1 MDYTEALAYLD
12 RHIALGVKPG
22 LERMHGLLEAMG
34 RPDEGYPIIHVAGT
48 NGKTSTS
55 RLATLLLVA
64 HGLTTGTYISPHLQ
78 RVEERLAVNGR
89 IATEEEFA
97 LAVSDVEA
105 FALVREQQGF
115 DSNTYFEL
123 ITAAAFAFFAN
134 QPVQAAVLEVGLGGR
149 LDATN
154 VVDAEVC
161 VVTSIGIEHTEY
173 LGPDLASIAGEK
185 VAIAGLNSILIT
197 GPLPEPALDV
207 AEARARE
214 LGIHHRHYGKDFSV
228 LAADRGVGGWLV
240 SIDGAEDTYEDV
252 FLPLHGR
259 HQIVNLANSIAAAE
273 ALLGRKLDAEAV
285 RDAAAS
291 ATMPGRME
299 TLGTEPLLMVDGA
312 HNTDGIDVLIESL
325 FEEFPTKLWQVVFG
339 VMGDKNVEAMVER
352 LADVADGFVVTAP
365 ESERAVPPGELAE
378 RVAAVTDLPV
388 MEAGSVEHAIE
399 IARRLAG
406 LTGAV
411 LVTGSLYLVGE
422 VRNVLVGISPSG
434 GSTGGPRRFSPQ
446 ERSEGGGSTAEGGE
460 GGWPDR
466 EDHH

>member
-1 MDYTEALAYLD
+1 MNYTEALAYLD

-22 LERMHGLLEAMG
+22 LDRMQGLLEDMG

-55 RLATLLLVA
+55 RLATLLLVT
-64 HGLTTGTYISPHLQ
+64 HGLTTGTHISPHLQ

-89 IATEEEFA
+89 VATEEEFA

-105 FALVREQQGF
+105 FAVVREEKGA
-115 DSNTYFEL
+115 DPNTYFEL

-173 LGPDLASIAGEK
+173 LGPDLASIAAEK
-185 VAIAGLNSILIT
+185 VAIAGLNSILVT
-197 GPLPEPALDV
+197 GPLPEPALAV

-214 LGIHHRHYGKDFSV
+214 LGIHHRHYGKDFSI

-240 SIDGAEDTYEDV
+240 TIDGAEGTYEDL

-259 HQIVNLANSIAAAE
+259 HQVVNLANAIAASE

-285 RDAAAS
+285 HDATAA

-299 TLGTEPLLMVDGA
+299 TLGADPLLMVDGA
-312 HNTDGIDVLIESL
+312 HNTDGVDVLVESL
-325 FEEFPTKLWQVVFG
+325 FEEFPSKRWHVVFG

-352 LADVADGFVVTAP
+352 LADVAHGFVVTAP
-365 ESERAVPPGELAE
+365 ESERAVLPDELAR
-378 RVAAVTDLPV
+378 RVAPVTDLPV
-388 MEAGSVEHAIE
+388 QVARSVEEAID
-399 IARRLAG
+399 IARRKAG
-406 LTGAV
+406 PDGAV

-422 VRNVLVGISPSG
+422 VRELLVGTPLRG
-434 GSTGGPRRFSPQ
+434 NEPRRFSPQ
-446 ERSEGGGSTAEGGE
+446 ERSDGGGSTAEGGE
-460 GGWPDR
+460 GGWPNR
-466 EDHH
+466 EDHS

>member
-1 MDYTEALAYLD
+1 MNYTEALAYLD

-64 HGLTTGTYISPHLQ
+64 HGLTTGTHISPHLQ

-89 IATEEEFA
+89 FATEDEFA

-105 FALVREQQGF
+105 FAIVRDQQGF

-197 GPLPEPALDV
+197 GPLPGPALEV

-273 ALLGRKLDAEAV
+273 ALLGRKLDAEV
-285 RDAAAS
+285 VHDAAAS

-312 HNTDGIDVLIESL
+312 HNTDGVDVLVESL
-325 FEEFPTKLWQVVFG
+325 FEEFPTKLWHVVFG

-352 LADVADGFVVTAP
+352 LADVAHGFVVTAP
-365 ESERAVPPGELAE
+365 ESERAVPPNELAE

-388 MEAGSVEHAIE
+388 TEAGSVQYAIE
-399 IARRLAG
+399 IARRHAG
-406 LTGAV
+406 PDGAV

-422 VRNVLVGISPSG
+422 VREMLVGPLPG
-434 GSTGGPRRFSPQ
+434 NEPRRFSPQ
-446 ERSEGGGSTAEGGE
+446 ERSDGGGSTAGGGE
-460 GGWPDR
+460 GGWPNR
-466 EDHH
+466 EDHQ

>member
-1 MDYTEALAYLD
+1 MNYTEALAYLD

-22 LERMHGLLEAMG
+22 LDRMHGLLEAMG

-55 RLATLLLVA
+55 RLATLLLVT

-89 IATEEEFA
+89 VATEQEFA

-105 FALVREQQGF
+105 FAVVRELQGH
-115 DSNTYFEL
+115 DANTYFEL
-123 ITAAAFAFFAN
+123 TTAAAFAFFAN
-134 QPVQAAVLEVGLGGR
+134 QPVEAAVLEVGLGGR

-161 VVTSIGIEHTEY
+161 VITSIGIEHTEY
-173 LGPDLASIAGEK
+173 LGLDLASIAGEK
-185 VAIAGLNSILIT
+185 VAIAGLNSILVT
-197 GPLPEPALDV
+197 GPLPDPALEV

-240 SIDGAEDTYEDV
+240 SIDGAEGSYEDV

-259 HQIVNLANSIAAAE
+259 HQVVNLANSIAAVE

-285 RDAAAS
+285 HDAAAA

-299 TLGTEPLLMVDGA
+299 TFGAEPLVMLDGA
-312 HNTDGIDVLIESL
+312 HNTDGVDVLVESL
-325 FEEFPTKLWQVVFG
+325 LEEFPSKSWQVVFG
-339 VMGDKNVEAMVER
+339 VMGDKNVEAMVEH
-352 LADVADGFVVTAP
+352 LAEVAHGFVVTAP
-365 ESERAVPPGELAE
+365 ESERAVSPEELAS

-388 MEAGSVEHAIE
+388 QVARSVEEAID
-399 IARRLAG
+399 IARRNAG
-406 LTGAV
+406 PDGAV

-422 VRNVLVGISPSG
+422 VRELLVGTPLRG
-434 GSTGGPRRFSPQ
+434 GSPG
-446 ERSEGGGSTAEGGE
+446 RSAPVRPEG
-460 GGWPDR
+460 
-466 EDHH
+466 

>member
-22 LERMHGLLEAMG
+22 LDRMRGLLEAMG

-55 RLATLLLVA
+55 RLATLLLVT
-64 HGLTTGTYISPHLQ
+64 HGLTTGTHISPHLQ

-89 IATEEEFA
+89 MATEEEFA

-105 FALVREQQGF
+105 FAVVREKQGHEA
-115 DSNTYFEL
+115 NTYFEL

-161 VVTSIGIEHTEY
+161 VITSIGIEHTEY

-185 VAIAGLNSILIT
+185 AAIAGLNSILVT
-197 GPLPEPALDV
+197 GPLPEPALEV

-228 LAADRGVGGWLV
+228 LTADRGVGGWLV

-259 HQIVNLANSIAAAE
+259 HQVVNLANSIAATE
-273 ALLGRKLDAEAV
+273 ALLGRKLDPEAV
-285 RDAAAS
+285 HDAAAA

-299 TLGTEPLLMVDGA
+299 TLATEPLLMVDGA
-312 HNTDGIDVLIESL
+312 HNTDGVDVLVESL
-325 FEEFPTKLWQVVFG
+325 FEEFPSKSWHVVFG

-352 LADVADGFVVTAP
+352 LADVAYGFVVTAP
-365 ESERAVPPGELAE
+365 VAERAVGPDELAN

-388 MEAGSVEHAIE
+388 RVAQTVEDAIE
-399 IARRLAG
+399 IARGLAG
-406 LTGAV
+406 PDGAV
-411 LVTGSLYLVGE
+411 LVAGSLYLVGE
-422 VRNVLVGISPSG
+422 VRSYLLGTLPRG
-434 GSTGGPRRFSPQ
+434 GSTGGPASVRP
-446 ERSEGGGSTAEGGE
+446 EG
-460 GGWPDR
+460 
-466 EDHH
+466 